1 MITGSFSPQFNTIA
15 RQQSAL
21 LPASSEFCG
30 NTIQMARRLRMGQFE
45 VDASDL
51 LGQGGFGRVF
61 RGRDTTTGTVL
72 AVKEQD
78 PRRVPRD
85 KILLEVQIME
95 LVTGHPSFIAIL
107 GAQELESGEIYI
119 FMELAAG
126 ELFERVVR
134 CGKLEECD
142 ARRYLV
148 EVVSGVEFLHGQGV
162 THRDLKLE
170 NVLLS
175 ADDRCKLCD
184 FGLAHAYPRGPHGEL
199 PASRPKLTQLC
210 GSRSYAAP
218 EVLAGRGYDGLSV
231 DLWSC
236 GICLFAMV
244 RGSLP

>member
-1 MITGSFSPQFNTIA
+1 
-15 RQQSAL
+15 
-21 LPASSEFCG
+21 
-30 NTIQMARRLRMGQFE
+30 MARRLRMGQFE

-51 LGQGGFGRVF
+51 LGHGGFGRVF
-61 RGRDTTTGTVL
+61 RGRDTTTGTIL

-184 FGLAHAYPRGPHGEL
+184 
-199 PASRPKLTQLC
+199 
-210 GSRSYAAP
+210 
-218 EVLAGRGYDGLSV
+218 
-231 DLWSC
+231 
-236 GICLFAMV
+236 
-244 RGSLP
+244 